1 MQVSLCR
8 ELRQHLIFWN
18 FVLIKMQREVWLV
31 YMRCTVCIKTTSL
44 ILLGIYSMGLSK
56 QQTLINPLIT
66 LEFRISTFL
75 PEAHF
80 LWIQGLNRLLNL
92 VASVT
97 FML

>member
-1 MQVSLCR
+1 
-8 ELRQHLIFWN
+8 
-18 FVLIKMQREVWLV
+18 
-31 YMRCTVCIKTTSL
+31 
-44 ILLGIYSMGLSK
+44 MGLSK

-97 FML
+97 FMLWLMRESVLTVNL